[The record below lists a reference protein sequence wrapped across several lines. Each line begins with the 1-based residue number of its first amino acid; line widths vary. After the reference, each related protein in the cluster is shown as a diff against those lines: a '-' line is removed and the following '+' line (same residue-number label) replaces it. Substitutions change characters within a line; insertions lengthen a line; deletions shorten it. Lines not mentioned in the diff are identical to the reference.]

1 MELLQVLRRFFSI
14 CGYPKL
20 LLSDN
25 GTQMVGADNELK
37 LMIQNWDERQ
47 LKEFQSL
54 LQQKDEQIAQLM
66 EEGKLQNV
74 E

>member
-1 MELLQVLRRFFSI
+1 M
-14 CGYPKL
+14 
-20 LLSDN
+20 
-25 GTQMVGADNELK
+25 
-37 LMIQNWDERQ
+37 ERQ

-74 E
+74 K